1 MNHRRT
7 LVRLAG
13 PVYLELL
20 AGVAAGIINMVWVA
34 RLGGDAV
41 AAVAVA
47 TNVENLLLGVVLMAA
62 SGTTVLVARARGA
75 DDPGA
80 LRTAVRGGAALGAL
94 LVPPVAVGGWLLRDP
109 LAALLLG
116 GADHPA
122 HALATAYFAIS
133 LPGMAVF
140 FATTVLDGVLKG
152 TGDTRTPMRLAF
164 LANGLILLL
173 DPLLVH
179 GYGVEGAAVS
189 TVIGRTAAL
198 AAGLVAL
205 RRNALL
211 KAARAARPSAAPR
224 GTAPLKAAPEAR
236 PAAALRRTA
245 LPRSAGSARRG
256 GTLRGTALVKAVRA
270 ARTAAA
276 LRRTALPR
284 SAGSARP
291 GGGTVAALRRTAALG
306 LPMSVDFVV
315 RMGGA
320 LALVSVIARLGVTEI
335 AAYGIAT
342 KAMYVATM
350 AFYAVRQAAS
360 IHTAHLLGAG
370 HDERG
375 PVGRQA
381 LVLGGVL
388 GAGAAG
394 LLLLGAGP
402 VMRGFGAEPA
412 VAAAGALFL
421 RCLGPYLLLMAGF
434 IALAGVFEGSGDSPR
449 LARITV
455 VGVLL
460 QLPLAYVLSGPLG
473 LGLAG
478 ICLAMALAMAAQC
491 TALGLL
497 RRRTHRPAAAAGQR
511 AEAETRLLSG
521 SV

>member
-1 MNHRRT
+1 MSQEHRRT

-47 TNVENLLLGVVLMAA
+47 TNVENLLLGLVLMAA

-80 LRTAVRGGAALGAL
+80 LRSAVRGGAALGAL
-94 LVPPVAVGGWLLRDP
+94 LVPPVALGGFLLRDP

-116 GADHPA
+116 GSGHPA
-122 HALATAYFAIS
+122 HGLATAYFAIS
-133 LPGMAVF
+133 LPGTAVF

-164 LANGLILLL
+164 LANGLILVL
-173 DPLLVH
+173 DPILIHAH
-179 GYGVEGAAVS
+179 GVAGAAVA
-189 TVIGRTAAL
+189 TVAGRTAAL
-198 AAGLVAL
+198 AAGLLAL
-205 RRNALL
+205 RRNAHLR
-211 KAARAARPSAAPR
+211 AARAARPAA
-224 GTAPLKAAPEAR
+224 GTAA
-236 PAAALRRTA
+236 
-245 LPRSAGSARRG
+245 S
-256 GTLRGTALVKAVRA
+256 
-270 ARTAAA
+270 
-276 LRRTALPR
+276 
-284 SAGSARP
+284 
-291 GGGTVAALRRTAALG
+291 LRRTAALG
-306 LPMSVDFVV
+306 LPMSVDFMV

-320 LALVSVIARLGVTEI
+320 LALVSVVARLGVAEI
-335 AAYGIAT
+335 AGYGIAT

-370 HDERG
+370 RDERRA
-375 PVGRQA
+375 VGRQA
-381 LVLGGVL
+381 LLLGGSL
-388 GAGAAG
+388 GAGAA
-394 LLLLGAGP
+394 LLLLLTAGP

-434 IALAGVFEGSGDSPR
+434 IALAGVFEGSGDAPG
-449 LARITV
+449 LARITLT
-455 VGVLL
+455 GVLL
-460 QLPLAYVLSGPLG
+460 QLPLAYALSAA

-478 ICLAMALAMAAQC
+478 VCLAMALAMGAQC
-491 TALGLL
+491 VALGLL
-497 RRRTHRPAAAAGQR
+497 RRRTLRAAAGQE
-511 AEAETRLLSG
+511 EAGTRVLSR
-521 SV
+521 SA

>member
-1 MNHRRT
+1 MAVKEHRRT

-34 RLGGDAV
+34 RLGGAAV

-80 LRTAVRGGAALGAL
+80 LRSAVRGGAALGAL
-94 LVPPVAVGGWLLRDP
+94 LVPPVALGGYLLRDP

-116 GADHPA
+116 GSGHPA
-122 HALATAYFAIS
+122 HGLATAYFAIS
-133 LPGMAVF
+133 LPGTAVF

-164 LANGLILLL
+164 LANGLILVL
-173 DPLLVH
+173 DPFLVH
-179 GYGVEGAAVS
+179 AYGVRGAAVS
-189 TVIGRTAAL
+189 TVVGRTAAL
-198 AAGLVAL
+198 AAGLLAL

-211 KAARAARPSAAPR
+211 KAARAARPAG
-224 GTAPLKAAPEAR
+224 GTAA
-236 PAAALRRTA
+236 
-245 LPRSAGSARRG
+245 S
-256 GTLRGTALVKAVRA
+256 
-270 ARTAAA
+270 
-276 LRRTALPR
+276 
-284 SAGSARP
+284 
-291 GGGTVAALRRTAALG
+291 TVTALRRTAALG

-315 RMGGA
+315 RMGGT
-320 LALVSVIARLGVTEI
+320 LALVSVVARLGVTEI

-342 KAMYVATM
+342 KAMYLATM
-350 AFYAVRQAAS
+350 AFYAVKQAAA
-360 IHTAHLLGAG
+360 IHTAHLLGG
-370 HDERG
+370 GSDEREA
-375 PVGRQA
+375 VGRQA
-381 LVLGGVL
+381 LAL
-388 GAGAAG
+388 AG
-394 LLLLGAGP
+394 LLGTGAAVLLLLAAGP
-402 VMRGFGAEPA
+402 VMRGFGAEPD

-421 RCLGPYLLLMAGF
+421 RCIGPYLLLMAGF
-434 IALAGVFEGSGDSPR
+434 IALSGVFEGSGDSPK

-455 VGVLL
+455 AGVLL
-460 QLPLAYVLSGPLG
+460 QLPLAYALSAA

-497 RRRTHRPAAAAGQR
+497 RRRTARAAAR
-511 AEAETRLLSG
+511 ARAQEETETRSLSR
-521 SV
+521 SA